1 MLALMLLLIL
11 TMKISALLQGIYQE
25 INISIEKLADHLAGF
40 ILGIRS
46 MASLADYN
54 PDIRHVKH
62 ERRNR
67 LALGEIAI
75 CCLS

>member
-1 MLALMLLLIL
+1 
-11 TMKISALLQGIYQE
+11 MKITALLQGIYQE
-25 INISIEKLADHLAGF
+25 VNISIEKLADHLAGF

-46 MASLADYN
+46 MAALADYN
-54 PDIRHVKH
+54 PDIRNVKQ

-67 LALGEIAI
+67 LALREIAI